1 MEHWEKKAN
10 GWVFLSHSSRDY
22 EDVKIVRNY
31 LEENGFS
38 AIMFYLRCF
47 EDEDKIDK
55 AEQLI
60 KWEIESRNIFVFCN
74 SKSAKLSSWVQDEI
88 KHVKKFP
95 EKIYTEIDID
105 KLKYQKCTQ
114 LSKLDDLMNK
124 ATLFFSYS
132 MEDEKVVTKVYDYL
146 LPCGFKI
153 WMASKFIQVGDSISD
168 KIEEGLKEASQS
180 GAILL
185 FINKKYLK
193 SELALGG
200 IQTAI
205 ASNTP
210 VIPLLIEH
218 IDINELP
225 IHLQNI
231 QYRNIAIGDFNEN
244 MKKLLQA
251 IKKLNSK

>member
-1 MEHWEKKAN
+1 MKHWEKKAN
-10 GWVFLSHSSRDY
+10 GWVLLSRSSQDY

-38 AIMFYLRCF
+38 AIMFYLKCL
-47 EDEDKIDK
+47 EDEDKRDK

-95 EKIYTEIDID
+95 EKIYKEIDID

-146 LPCGFKI
+146 LPFGFKI
-153 WMASKFIQVGDSISD
+153 WIDSKSIQAGDSISD
-168 KIEEGLKEASQS
+168 KIMEGLKEASQS
-180 GAILL
+180 GVVLV
-185 FINKKYLK
+185 FISKKYLETK
-193 SELALGG
+193 WALAQ
-200 IQTAI
+200 IQMAI
-205 ASNTP
+205 ALDAP
-210 VIPLLIEH
+210 VITS
-218 IDINELP
+218 IN
-225 IHLQNI
+225 
-231 QYRNIAIGDFNEN
+231 
-244 MKKLLQA
+244 
-251 IKKLNSK
+251 

>member
-10 GWVFLSHSSRDY
+10 GWVFLSHSSKDY

-38 AIMFYLRCF
+38 ALMFYLKCL
-47 EDEDKIDK
+47 EDKDKRDK
-55 AEQLI
+55 AQQLI

-74 SKSAKLSSWVQDEI
+74 SESAKLSKWVQYEI
-88 KHVKKFP
+88 RYVEKFP
-95 EKIYTEIDID
+95 EKIYKEINID

-132 MEDEKVVTKVYDYL
+132 MKDEKVVTQVYDYL
-146 LPCGFKI
+146 VSFGFKI
-153 WMASKFIQVGDSISD
+153 WIASKSIQFGDNITDRIS
-168 KIEEGLKEASQS
+168 EGLKEASQS
-180 GAILL
+180 GVILV
-185 FINKKYLK
+185 FISKKSLK
-193 SELALGG
+193 SKWVSAE
-200 IQTAI
+200 IRTAI
-205 ASNTP
+205 ASNTV

-225 IHLQNI
+225 IYLRNI
-231 QYRNIAIGDFNEN
+231 LYLNIAIGNFEEN
-244 MKKLLQA
+244 MKKLLEA
-251 IKKLNSK
+251 IKNISP